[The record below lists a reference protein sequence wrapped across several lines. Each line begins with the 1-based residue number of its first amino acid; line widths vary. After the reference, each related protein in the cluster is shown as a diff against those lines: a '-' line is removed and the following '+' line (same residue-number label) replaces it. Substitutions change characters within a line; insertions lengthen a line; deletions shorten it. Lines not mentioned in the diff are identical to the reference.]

1 MPGLETITELRHF
14 ARRRLGRQIER
25 LYDWLWFLRRRALP
39 MVLLQDQRPLSES
52 ELRHAHSIIDW
63 IEKVMAARPDYL
75 KRHRLSPAI
84 HFPQAI
90 WALDKGE
97 GLYDGLR
104 AVLSRDPRV
113 LNHLRLWTQHFT
125 GYRLLTMEVAEGR
138 PFPRPEEI
146 GPSVD
151 QKLSTLAAT
160 PDRWV
165 GRYLRITGKLPPE
178 FRIATPRQL
187 GEIGWNVDGRTVSF
201 DTYAY
206 LERLAVLHD
215 CGLIDRLKRIA
226 ATGRTPY
233 LVEIGGGFG
242 GLAYH
247 LSKLI
252 PQARIVIVD
261 LPESLVFS
269 SLYLSLLLPQRAHVY
284 ASAESDEPLVP
295 DAPGCTFLPNYLFDR
310 LLQTGAKFD
319 LAINTLSMSEM
330 EAAQVDYYCDGLNQ
344 LLTDDGVFFEQNHNN
359 KTVGRLNAKTVIARH
374 FGHRQEVHSRAARSL
389 TQGRIHLWARQ
400 ADSSRSKRPAPC
412 PSSSLQLDADRKFG
426 NNEARKSRAAR
437 VHAGSP

>member
-14 ARRRLGRQIER
+14 ARRRLGRQVER

-39 MVLLQDQRPLSES
+39 MVLLRDQRPLSES
-52 ELRHAHSIIDW
+52 ELQRANSIIDW
-63 IEKVMAARPDYL
+63 IEQVMALRPDYL

-97 GLYDGLR
+97 GLYDGFR

-125 GYRLLTMEVAEGR
+125 GYRLLSMEVAEGR

-151 QKLSTLAAT
+151 KKLSTLAAK

-165 GRYLRITGKLPPE
+165 GRYLRITDKLPPE
-178 FRIATPRQL
+178 YRLAVPRQL

-226 ATGRTPY
+226 AAGHTPY
-233 LVEIGGGFG
+233 VIEIGGGFG

-261 LPESLVFS
+261 LPESLLFS
-269 SLYLSLLLPQRAHVY
+269 SLYLSLLLPQRAHLY
-284 ASAESDEPLVP
+284 ANTENADELLAP
-295 DAPGCTFLPNYLFDR
+295 ATPGCTFVPNYLFDR
-310 LLQTGAKFD
+310 LFETEPVFD

-330 EAAQVDYYCDGLNQ
+330 DEAQVNYYCWGINQ
-344 LLTDDGVFFEQNHNN
+344 LLSDQGVFFEQNHNN
-359 KTVGRLNAKTVIARH
+359 AHVGWLDAKSVIARH
-374 FGHRQEVHSRAARSL
+374 FGRRQELYSRAARSL
-389 TQGRIHLWARQ
+389 TQGRTHLWSRQ
-400 ADSSRSKRPAPC
+400 AGPARGAQRAN
-412 PSSSLQLDADRKFG
+412 SLAPVPLRKLG
-426 NNEARKSRAAR
+426 NTTAPKARATR